1 MSQPSTVPTQLQ
13 KTRYLVLDDRRIDE
27 AIAAERT
34 LVKQLVEDVAC
45 RFYNV
50 PACARIFWNASKIC
64 CISSVSPKNMEC
76 PKLQT
81 SLL

>member
-1 MSQPSTVPTQLQ
+1 MSQPSTVPMQLQ
-13 KTRYLVLDDRRIDE
+13 KTRYFVLDDRRIDE
-27 AIAAERT
+27 AIAAELT
-34 LVKQLVEDVAC
+34 LVKQHVEDVAC

-81 SLL
+81 SSR